1 MLVETPP
8 SAIVRFHLD
17 GYKEVGRHDTQAC
30 PAYPVAL
37 HFHSHPTSFTPYK
50 PSPLKIIETGER
62 YVLET
67 HFSGSVQLSGR
78 FSVEWTDLDYLH
90 VLFFP
95 DQPSAALLPYERERG
110 PVKALYLSNSQQAVA
125 LLLDT
130 VTAQRVLAKKLR
142 AVHGAVT

>member
-1 MLVETPP
+1 
-8 SAIVRFHLD
+8 
-17 GYKEVGRHDTQAC
+17 
-30 PAYPVAL
+30 
-37 HFHSHPTSFTPYK
+37 
-50 PSPLKIIETGER
+50 LKIIETGER

-130 VTAQRVLAKKLR
+130 VAARRVLAKKLR
-142 AVHGAVT
+142 AVHGAATLTIRNYRSSVECDSRSYFAELVSTARRTEIVAGLGDYRDFGCAG